1 MAMFRNPGRIFLFVF
16 LPLFVLLTLNA
27 ISDASVLDYLLAAT
41 PILVVLVIM
50 MVFRVGGQYA
60 GPIGLLTGILV
71 ASLAFGLNWQ
81 VLWVSQLKGV
91 LLSLFVIAVF
101 LPALLLYNTV
111 NQANGI
117 QAVAAALG
125 NLITDRGILLIVIAW
140 AFSSM
145 LEGLAGFGL
154 PVAIVSPMLTG
165 LGVDPILAVSA
176 VAIGHAWAVT
186 FGDMGVVFQTLTA
199 LVKQDP
205 AGLASMVT
213 IMLGIAG
220 LMCGL
225 AVANLFNRRD
235 RWPVVI
241 VLAAVMGLV
250 QYFCAVN
257 QIPALASFLAGLA
270 GVGGGILINRIWFSN
285 QAQPTTQ
292 PISQAKTNSKIS
304 PLQSALASYGFLSI
318 LMAIIN
324 LVQPLRQVL
333 ARVVWSVSFP
343 QVQTMAGFVTAA
355 RQNQTYQPL
364 LHPGTTILLVALLSF
379 LMNKIVG
386 LYQKTGLATIGS
398 LTIKAAWPAMIGI
411 FSMVGLSTIMDHT
424 GMNLLLARLLSGLF
438 YSAFPL
444 ISPLMGMLGAFA
456 TGSNNNSNV
465 LFASLQEGIAVIL
478 KISPGIIVSAQTTG
492 GSLGSMIA
500 PAKIIVGLSTVNR
513 PGQDGDVL
521 RKTLPYGL
529 TIGLIMGIITLILS
543 KFLS

>member
-1 MAMFRNPGRIFLFVF
+1 MFRNPGRILLFVF
-16 LPLFVLLTLNA
+16 LPLFVLLILNT
-27 ISDASVLDYLLAAT
+27 ISDTSTLDYLLAAA

-60 GPIGLLTGILV
+60 GPIGLLTGLLV

-117 QAVAAALG
+117 QAVAVALG

-165 LGVDPILAVSA
+165 LGVDPILAVAA

-205 AGLASMVT
+205 AELASMVT

-241 VLAAVMGLV
+241 VLAGVMGFV

-270 GVGGGILINRIWFSN
+270 GVSAGALINRIWFSSRE
-285 QAQPTTQ
+285 QQTTQ
-292 PISQAKTNSKIS
+292 PIPQAKTSSKIS
-304 PLQSALASYGFLSI
+304 PLQSALVSYGFLAV
-318 LMAIIN
+318 LMSIIN
-324 LVQPLRQVL
+324 LVLPLRQVL

-343 QVQTMAGFVTAA
+343 EVQTMAGFVTAA
-355 RQNQTYQPL
+355 RQNQSYQPL

-379 LMNKIVG
+379 FMNKSVG
-386 LYQKTGLATIGS
+386 LYQKTGLGTIGS
-398 LTIKAAWPAMIGI
+398 LTFKAALPAMIGI

-424 GMNLLLARLLSGLF
+424 GMNLLLARLLSGVF

-444 ISPLMGMLGAFA
+444 ISPLIGMLGAFA

-529 TIGLIMGIITLILS
+529 AIGLIMGIITFIFS
-543 KFLS
+543 KFLP

>member
-1 MAMFRNPGRIFLFVF
+1 MFRNPGRIFLFVF

>member
-1 MAMFRNPGRIFLFVF
+1 MLRNPGRILLFVF
-16 LPLFVLLTLNA
+16 LPLFLLLILNT
-27 ISDASVLDYLLAAT
+27 ISDASVFDYLLAAA

-165 LGVDPILAVSA
+165 LGVDPILAVAA

-205 AGLASMVT
+205 AELASMVT

-241 VLAAVMGLV
+241 VLACVMGFV
-250 QYFCAVN
+250 QYICAVN

-270 GVGGGILINRIWFSN
+270 GVSGGVLINRIWFSSRER
-285 QAQPTTQ
+285 QSIQ
-292 PISQAKTNSKIS
+292 PISQAETSSKIS
-304 PLQSALASYGFLSI
+304 PLQSALVSYGFLAV
-318 LMAIIN
+318 LMSIIN
-324 LVQPLRQVL
+324 LVLPLHQVL

-343 QVQTMAGFVTAA
+343 EVQTMAGFITAA
-355 RQNQTYQPL
+355 RQNQSYQPL

-379 LMNKIVG
+379 FMNKSVG
-386 LYQKTGLATIGS
+386 LYQKTGLGTIGS
-398 LTIKAAWPAMIGI
+398 LTFKAALPAMIGI

-424 GMNLLLARLLSGLF
+424 GMNLLLARLLSGVF

-529 TIGLIMGIITLILS
+529 AIGLIMGIITLIFS
-543 KFLS
+543 KFLP